1 MTLSR
6 VSVTNATHR
15 VVWCM
20 IGQVELSLPAVL
32 LSPPVVPPQGPP
44 DSPHKALSSPLQSFS
59 QRSPPPEP
67 WKLNGDTGHFT
78 GSCGHC
84 TIIDPLSD
92 GIFLRNLA
100 LYRRRLVLLLLKF
113 SHTRRST
120 QTPAACLLAGKTVE
134 FIHSEKRGLPDEAWK
149 PQLPPDT
156 ACRP

>member
-15 VVWCM
+15 VVWCK

-67 WKLNGDTGHFT
+67 WKLNGVTGYFT

-100 LYRRRLVLLLLKF
+100 LYRRRLVPLLLEF
-113 SHTRRST
+113 SRTRQST
-120 QTPAACLLAGKTVE
+120 QPAAAFLLAGKTVE
-134 FIHSEKRGLPDEAWK
+134 FIHSEKRGLPGEEWK
-149 PQLPPDT
+149 PLLRLNT